1 MNITHTWIVKNL
13 TQINDGTGTI
23 SEASF
28 KIVSKDT
35 DSENSIAFVL
45 DETCELN
52 TEDINIENFIPYN
65 QLNQEL
71 VIKFI
76 KDTLG
81 EERVGKLEASNVKK
95 IQNKINPPTP
105 ETIVENLPWS

>member
-1 MNITHTWIVKNL
+1 MNITHTWIVKRL
-13 TQINDGTGTI
+13 TQINNGTGTV
-23 SEASF
+23 SEVSF

-35 DSENSIAFVL
+35 DSENSVAFVL
-45 DETCELN
+45 DETCKLN
-52 TEDINIENFIPYN
+52 TEDIDIENFIPYG

-81 EERVGKLEASNVKK
+81 EDNVKKLEASNVKK
-95 IQNKINPPTP
+95 IQNKLNPPASP
-105 ETIVENLPWS
+105 VIVENLPWS